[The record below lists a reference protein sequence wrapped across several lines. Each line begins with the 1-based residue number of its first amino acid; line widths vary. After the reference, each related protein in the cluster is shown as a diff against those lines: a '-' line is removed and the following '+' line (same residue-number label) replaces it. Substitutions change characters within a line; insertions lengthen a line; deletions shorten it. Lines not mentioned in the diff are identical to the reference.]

1 MTDFAVRFSKL
12 QEILD
17 DDNAEFFGAEMRD
30 ALLALVP
37 DIPDK
42 PAEARLFRELAV
54 LEGKRDELVCLD
66 YADSALAAHNE
77 TDALSADRL
86 YFMHLVCGDVG
97 TAWRGGPRTVTHL
110 ENALK
115 LHAELARPV
124 GEAFA
129 IRLNRGV
136 YEQSNG
142 GDRLGLDW
150 FEPLLADA
158 KRHYGAQSLELGHLL
173 GLMSMSEERLGNMAG
188 ALAYGERSFALVDD
202 RADKG
207 RRVSAL
213 VAHAKLQHR
222 AGDSQ
227 KARRFFDDA
236 ISWAEAH
243 CSQATQEFAREEKAQ
258 VFPPDENPSVRDRLR
273 DIISGGKD

>member
-1 MTDFAVRFSKL
+1 MTDFAARFSELRKV
-12 QEILD
+12 LD
-17 DDNAEFFGAEMRD
+17 DDNAEFVGAEMRD
-30 ALLALVP
+30 SLLALVP
-37 DIPDK
+37 DVPDK
-42 PAEARLFRELAV
+42 AAEAWLFRELAV

-66 YADSALAAHNE
+66 HADAALAAHHE
-77 TDALSADRL
+77 TAALPADRL

-110 ENALK
+110 ENALR

-142 GDRLGLDW
+142 GTRLGLDW

-158 KRHYGAQSLELGHLL
+158 ERHYGVQSLELGHLL
-173 GLMSMSEERLGNMAG
+173 GLMSMSEEKLGNMAG
-188 ALAYGERSFALVDD
+188 AIAYAERSFALVDD

-222 AGDSQ
+222 AGYTQ
-227 KARRFFDDA
+227 KARKLFDDA
-236 ISWAEAH
+236 IWWAEGH
-243 CSQATQEFAREEKAQ
+243 CSRATQEFAREEKAS
-258 VFPPDENPSVRDRLR
+258 VFPYDDKPSVLDR
-273 DIISGGKD
+273 SQ